1 MIAAHQGMFSIGV
14 LLSLGVASSLIVSLV
29 LMPPL
34 LVLVARH
41 QPAPM
46 APVRIIRKIDS
57 DDDAAKESTAKQAT
71 PAQKAKKAA

>member
-1 MIAAHQGMFSIGV
+1 
-14 LLSLGVASSLIVSLV
+14 
-29 LMPPL
+29 
-34 LVLVARH
+34 
-41 QPAPM
+41 M